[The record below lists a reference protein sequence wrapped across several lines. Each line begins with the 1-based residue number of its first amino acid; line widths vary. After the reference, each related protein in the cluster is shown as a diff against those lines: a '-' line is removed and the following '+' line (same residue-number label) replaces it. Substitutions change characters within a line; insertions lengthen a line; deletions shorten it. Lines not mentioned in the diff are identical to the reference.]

1 MNAEN
6 NKLDGVEG
14 SPKKKPLPPFT
25 EVGEFIDC
33 NESSKNAGELSK
45 KIYR

>member
-6 NKLDGVEG
+6 NKLDEVEG
-14 SPKKKPLPPFT
+14 SPKKKPLPFT